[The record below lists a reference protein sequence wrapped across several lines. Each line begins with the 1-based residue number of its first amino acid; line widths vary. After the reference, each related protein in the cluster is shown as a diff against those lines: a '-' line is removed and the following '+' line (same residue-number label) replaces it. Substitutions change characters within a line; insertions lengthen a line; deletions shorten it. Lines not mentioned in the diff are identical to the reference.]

1 MKTKN
6 ATLVALGV
14 LAVLATSCKQI
25 DNMENM
31 NNKTNELAST
41 SNQLSE
47 TSKSILT
54 TSNQLG
60 SNTEELYHQARTKEA
75 EETRQRARDALRL
88 DSSFEEKVTR
98 AAIYFKSF
106 EFQLWTNGKASTK
119 DNAEFREELML
130 ESVEEFF
137 RTVQSFYAE
146 IGDSNEIS
154 PASEDTATRA
164 LFALSVTMHELNHA
178 QKERVKEDGVK
189 EICMLSMIEEALKKE
204 SALIKGE
211 ITLGDLA
218 PHEVAILEN
227 AESAKNLLRMRYDIL
242 SSMVLAKVSNLGD
255 PTSGTIASTYN
266 QVRYYL
272 ASWDSKFA
280 GLNPAQ
286 KAQVETFLGEAL
298 RMKGILGELEI
309 NNQLE
314 SKISKIYKNMKI
326 KDNSTCT
333 SGDCMSKADST
344 SESISNHRAQIS
356 ELLK

>member
-1 MKTKN
+1 MKSRN
-6 ATLVALGV
+6 AKIFAVGV
-14 LAVLATSCKQI
+14 LAVFATSCKQI

-47 TSKSILT
+47 TSKSILS

-75 EETRQRARDALRL
+75 EETRQRARDALNL

-106 EFQLWTNGKASTK
+106 EYQLWTNGKASTK
-119 DNAEFREELML
+119 DNEEFRESLML

-146 IGDSNEIS
+146 IGDMNDIS
-154 PASEDTATRA
+154 PASEDSATRA
-164 LFALSVTMHELNHA
+164 LFALSVTMHETHHA
-178 QKERVKEDGVK
+178 QKEKVKEDGVK
-189 EICMLSMIEEALKKE
+189 EICMLSMIEDTLKKE
-204 SALIKGE
+204 EALNRGE
-211 ITLGDLA
+211 ITLADLKS
-218 PHEVAILEN
+218 HEIAVLEN

-242 SSMVLAKVSNLGD
+242 SSMILAKVSNLGD

-272 ASWDSKFA
+272 ASWESKYPQ
-280 GLNPAQ
+280 LNLAQ
-286 KAQVETFLGEAL
+286 KAQVETFMNEAL
-298 RMKGILGELEI
+298 RMKGILQELKLEDK
-309 NNQLE
+309 LE
-314 SKISKIYKNMKI
+314 SKIAKIYQNMKI
-326 KDNSTCT
+326 KDAGQCK
-333 SGDCMSKADST
+333 DCAGKADASNQ
-344 SESISNHRAQIS
+344 ISNHRAQIQ